1 MPFTKLQFKPGIT
14 SDITSYSNEGGYVD
28 GDKIRFR
35 LGFPEKIGGW
45 EKYSATQY
53 LGSARSLHNWSALD
67 GSNFLGIGTTFKYYI
82 EEGLSFNDITPE
94 RATTTNGITFAATN
108 GSATITA
115 TDSAHGAV
123 EGDFVVISGA
133 ASLGGTITAAVLNIE
148 HQIVT
153 VPNANTYTI
162 TASVNANGSDT
173 GTGGA
178 GVDGVYQ
185 INTGLDTTV
194 GGTGWGAGL
203 FSGITTSALQT
214 QLNEALDNSETA
226 VDVDDETGMTTANDV
241 ILVDEELMLVASTTD
256 DNTMTVTRG
265 HSGTTAVA
273 HDDNTLVRLA
283 VGNASGASDFSGWGD
298 AASGGVT
305 TTGELRI
312 WSEDNFGEDLLIN
325 PRDGE
330 VYYWDKSDNLSTRA
344 VEISTESGAS
354 DTPTVAKQIMVSDQD
369 RHVIAFGTNTIG
381 TTIQDPLLIRFSSQ
395 ESLLDWTPTATNT
408 AGDLR
413 LGGGSEFIQAVETK
427 QAILVFTDKTL
438 HAMKFIG
445 PPFTFGLQELSKN
458 ITIISPKSAVP
469 VGDVVYWMGR
479 DTFYI
484 YSGGQTQQIPCTV
497 KDKVFL
503 DINTEQFDKVF
514 GGVNSEF
521 NEIIWFYPNASNT
534 NNSNYVIFNYA
545 DNTWYYGTLARD
557 AWIDRGLRTNA
568 LAAGGGYIFNQE
580 IGFDDDGVAMDS
592 FVETAP
598 IDIGDGEKFVFIKR
612 IIPDITFSGSS
623 ALSSPSATFTL
634 KARNFPGVNF
644 TDSDTG
650 TTTRT
655 STSPVEAFTEK
666 LDVRV
671 RGRSFA
677 LRIESDSLGCKWKLG
692 SPRVDIR
699 EDGRR

>member
-1 MPFTKLQFKPGIT
+1 M
-14 SDITSYSNEGGYVD
+14 
-28 GDKIRFR
+28 
-35 LGFPEKIGGW
+35 
-45 EKYSATQY
+45 
-53 LGSARSLHNWSALD
+53 
-67 GSNFLGIGTTFKYYI
+67 
-82 EEGLSFNDITPE
+82 
-94 RATTTNGITFAATN
+94 
-108 GSATITA
+108 
-115 TDSAHGAV
+115 
-123 EGDFVVISGA
+123 
-133 ASLGGTITAAVLNIE
+133 
-148 HQIVT
+148 
-153 VPNANTYTI
+153 
-162 TASVNANGSDT
+162 
-173 GTGGA
+173 
-178 GVDGVYQ
+178 
-185 INTGLDTTV
+185 
-194 GGTGWGAGL
+194 